1 MLKTNGARMHVQQP
15 ADLLR
20 RCCDVAMYRL
30 PTMAIHV
37 IIHSER
43 TTQRGENR
51 KLLGIREL
59 YFRV

>member
-1 MLKTNGARMHVQQP
+1 MLKTNGQRDQDACP

-20 RCCDVAMYRL
+20 RCCDVTMYRL

-51 KLLGIREL
+51 ELLWDS
-59 YFRV
+59 